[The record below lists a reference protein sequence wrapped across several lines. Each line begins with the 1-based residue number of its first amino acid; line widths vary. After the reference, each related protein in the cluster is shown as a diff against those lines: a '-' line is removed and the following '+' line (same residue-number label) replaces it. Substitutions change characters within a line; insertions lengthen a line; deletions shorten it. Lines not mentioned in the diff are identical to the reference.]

1 MADREQLMLDTFVTL
16 ADTLA
21 TDYDVSEFLR
31 VLLERCGQLL
41 DITTGGVM
49 LESPNGELQLA
60 VALSG
65 EMEALEQ
72 AEIDNRQGPCH
83 EAYRT
88 GVHVVVDDLRAEGPR
103 DRWPTVTQQMDDMG
117 LVGAYAFPLRL
128 RDDTIGALN
137 LYRDTPGEFREEDI
151 RLAQA
156 FADVA
161 AIGILQQRLVIDAQ
175 HRTAQLQRALDSRIL
190 LEQAKGIVCAERN
203 MTMHDAFELLRSY
216 ARKHN
221 RSLREVASAVV
232 ENGSASVLLR

>member
-1 MADREQLMLDTFVTL
+1 MADREQLMLNTFVTL

-21 TDYDVSEFLR
+21 TDYDVSDFLR
-31 VLLERCGQLL
+31 VLLERCGRLL

-49 LESPNGELQLA
+49 LESPAGDLQLA
-60 VALSG
+60 VALSA

-88 GVHVVVDDLRAEGPR
+88 GECVVIDDLRDEDAR

-137 LYRDTPGEFREEDI
+137 LYRDTPGAFRARDI

-175 HRTAQLQRALDSRIL
+175 HRSAQLQHALDSRVL
-190 LEQAKGIVCAERN
+190 VEQAKGIICAERN
-203 MTMHDAFELLRSY
+203 MTMLDAFELMRSY
-216 ARKHN
+216 ARDHN
-221 RSLREVASAVV
+221 RNLRDVAAAVV
-232 ENGSASVLLR
+232 ENGASILIQ